1 MFLFYAPQINESGI
15 CQLSE
20 TESFH
25 CAKVLRMRPGQ
36 ALRLTDGN
44 GLLCDAELAVAD
56 ARCCTAQ
63 VTRVLKRPGKEGN
76 TRPPVHIA
84 MAPTKNIDRTEWFL
98 EKATEVG
105 LGRAS
110 FVQCARSERKNLKM
124 ERLEA
129 IAVSA
134 MKQSLHTYLPRI
146 DGLCS
151 LEAFLD
157 KEAADSASRSETSE
171 AFLPAQVT
179 SDTLPTSLPTEEK
192 KNGDKGENP
201 NRPLQK
207 FIAYC
212 GPEYEKK
219 DYLKLL
225 DPKADV
231 KVLIGPEGDF
241 SPEEAA
247 LCVQHGYI
255 PVSLGANRL
264 RTETAALYAA
274 WAPAFLKARATPC

>member
-1 MFLFYAPQINESGI
+1 MFLFYAPQISESGI
-15 CQLSE
+15 CQLPE
-20 TESFH
+20 NESFH

-44 GLLCDAELAVAD
+44 GLLCDAELAVVD
-56 ARCCTAQ
+56 ARCCAAQ
-63 VTRVLKRPGKEGN
+63 VTKVLKRPDEEGN
-76 TRPPVHIA
+76 TRPSVHIV
-84 MAPTKNIDRTEWFL
+84 MAPTKNMDRTEWFL
-98 EKATEVG
+98 EKAIEVG

-110 FVQCARSERKNLKM
+110 FVQCARSERKSLKM

-151 LEAFLD
+151 LETFLD
-157 KEAADSASRSETSE
+157 EESMDSASHSEKSE
-171 AFLPAQVT
+171 ASLPVQAT
-179 SDTLPTSLPTEEK
+179 SDTLPTTLLSEEK
-192 KNGDKGENP
+192 K

-225 DPKADV
+225 DPKADAR
-231 KVLIGPEGDF
+231 VLIGPEGDF
-241 SPEEAA
+241 SPEEVA
-247 LCVQHGYI
+247 LCVEHGYI
-255 PVSLGANRL
+255 PVSLGESRL

-274 WAPAFLKARATPC
+274 WTPTFLKARSS

>member
-1 MFLFYAPQINESGI
+1 MFLFYAPQISESGI
-15 CQLSE
+15 CQLPE
-20 TESFH
+20 NESFH

-44 GLLCDAELAVAD
+44 GLLCDAELAVVD
-56 ARCCTAQ
+56 ARCCAAQ
-63 VTRVLKRPGKEGN
+63 VIRVLKRPDEEGN
-76 TRPPVHIA
+76 TRPPVHIV
-84 MAPTKNIDRTEWFL
+84 MAPTKNMDRTEWFL
-98 EKATEVG
+98 EKAIEVG

-110 FVQCARSERKNLKM
+110 FVQCARSERKSLKM

-151 LEAFLD
+151 LETFLD
-157 KEAADSASRSETSE
+157 KEARDSASRSEKSE
-171 AFLPAQVT
+171 ASHPVQAT
-179 SDTLPTSLPTEEK
+179 SDTLPTTLLSEEK
-192 KNGDKGENP
+192 K

-225 DPKADV
+225 KADAEV
-231 KVLIGPEGDF
+231 QVLIGPEGDF
-241 SPEEAA
+241 SPEEVA
-247 LCVQHGYI
+247 LCVEHGYI
-255 PVSLGANRL
+255 PVSLGESRL

-274 WAPAFLKARATPC
+274 WGAAFIRQIP

>member
-1 MFLFYAPQINESGI
+1 MFLFYAPEMGESGI
-15 CQLSE
+15 CSLSPE
-20 TESFH
+20 ESFH

-44 GLLCDAELAVAD
+44 GLLCDAELAVVD
-56 ARCCTAQ
+56 ARCCAAQ
-63 VTRVLKRPGKEGN
+63 VTRVLKRPDEEGN
-76 TRPPVHIA
+76 TRPSVHIV
-84 MAPTKNIDRTEWFL
+84 MAPTKNMDRTEWFL
-98 EKATEVG
+98 EKAIEVG

-110 FVQCARSERKNLKM
+110 FVQCARSERKSLKL

-157 KEAADSASRSETSE
+157 KEARDSASRSEKSK
-171 AFLPAQVT
+171 ASLPVQAT
-179 SDTLPTSLPTEEK
+179 SDTLPTTLLSEEK
-192 KNGDKGENP
+192 KNEDKGKNR

-212 GPEYEKK
+212 GPEYEKN

-225 DPKADV
+225 DPKADAR
-231 KVLIGPEGDF
+231 VLIGPEGDF
-241 SPEEAA
+241 SPEEVA
-247 LCVQHGYI
+247 LCVEHGYI
-255 PVSLGANRL
+255 PVSLGESRL

-274 WAPAFLKARATPC
+274 WGPTFLKARSS

>member
-1 MFLFYAPQINESGI
+1 
-15 CQLSE
+15 
-20 TESFH
+20 
-25 CAKVLRMRPGQ
+25 MRPGQ
-36 ALRLTDGN
+36 ALQLTDGN
-44 GLLCDAELAVAD
+44 GLLCDAELAVVD
-56 ARCCTAQ
+56 ARCCAAQ
-63 VTRVLKRPGKEGN
+63 VTRVLKRPDEEGN
-76 TRPPVHIA
+76 TRPSVHIV
-84 MAPTKNIDRTEWFL
+84 MAPTKNMDRTEWFL
-98 EKATEVG
+98 EKAIEVG

-110 FVQCARSERKNLKM
+110 FVQCARSERKSLKM

-151 LEAFLD
+151 LETFLD
-157 KEAADSASRSETSE
+157 KEARDSAIRSEKSE
-171 AFLPAQVT
+171 ASLPVQAT
-179 SDTLPTSLPTEEK
+179 SDTLPTTLLSEEK
-192 KNGDKGENP
+192 K

-225 DPKADV
+225 DPKADAR
-231 KVLIGPEGDF
+231 VLIGPEGDF
-241 SPEEAA
+241 SPEEVA
-247 LCVQHGYI
+247 LCVEHGYI
-255 PVSLGANRL
+255 PVSLGESRL

-274 WAPAFLKARATPC
+274 WAPAFLKARSS

>member
-1 MFLFYAPQINESGI
+1 MFLFYAPQISESGI
-15 CQLSE
+15 CQLPE
-20 TESFH
+20 NESFH

-44 GLLCDAELAVAD
+44 GLLCDAELAVVD
-56 ARCCTAQ
+56 ARCCAAQ
-63 VTRVLKRPGKEGN
+63 VTRVLKRPDEEGN
-76 TRPPVHIA
+76 TRPPVHIV
-84 MAPTKNIDRTEWFL
+84 MAPTKNMDRTEWFL
-98 EKATEVG
+98 EKAIEVG

-110 FVQCARSERKNLKM
+110 FVQCARSERKSLKM

-151 LEAFLD
+151 LETFLD
-157 KEAADSASRSETSE
+157 KEARDSAIRSEKSE
-171 AFLPAQVT
+171 ASHPVQAT
-179 SDTLPTSLPTEEK
+179 SDTLPTTLLSEEK
-192 KNGDKGENP
+192 K

-225 DPKADV
+225 DPKADAR
-231 KVLIGPEGDF
+231 VLIGPEGDF
-241 SPEEAA
+241 SPEEVA
-247 LCVQHGYI
+247 LCVEHGYI
-255 PVSLGANRL
+255 PVSLGESRL

-274 WAPAFLKARATPC
+274 WGAAFIRQIP

>member
-1 MFLFYAPQINESGI
+1 MFLFYAPQISESGI
-15 CQLSE
+15 CQLPE
-20 TESFH
+20 NESFH

-44 GLLCDAELAVAD
+44 GLLCDAELAVVD
-56 ARCCTAQ
+56 ARCCAAQ
-63 VTRVLKRPGKEGN
+63 VTKVLKRPDEEGN
-76 TRPPVHIA
+76 TRPSVHIV
-84 MAPTKNIDRTEWFL
+84 MAPTKNMDRTEWFL
-98 EKATEVG
+98 EKAIEVG

-110 FVQCARSERKNLKM
+110 FVQCARSERKSLKM

-151 LEAFLD
+151 LETFLD
-157 KEAADSASRSETSE
+157 KEARDFASRSEKSE
-171 AFLPAQVT
+171 ASLPVQAT
-179 SDTLPTSLPTEEK
+179 SDTLPTTLLSEEK
-192 KNGDKGENP
+192 KNEDKGENR

-225 DPKADV
+225 DPKADAR
-231 KVLIGPEGDF
+231 VLIGPEGDF
-241 SPEEAA
+241 SPEEVA
-247 LCVQHGYI
+247 LCVEHGYI
-255 PVSLGANRL
+255 PVSLGESRL

-274 WAPAFLKARATPC
+274 WAPAFLKGRSS

>member
-1 MFLFYAPQINESGI
+1 MFLFYAPQISESGI
-15 CQLSE
+15 CQLPE
-20 TESFH
+20 NESFH

-44 GLLCDAELAVAD
+44 GLLCDAELAVVD
-56 ARCCTAQ
+56 ARCCAAQ
-63 VTRVLKRPGKEGN
+63 VIRVLKRPDEEGN
-76 TRPPVHIA
+76 TRPPVHIV
-84 MAPTKNIDRTEWFL
+84 MAPTKNMDRTEWFL
-98 EKATEVG
+98 EKAIEVG

-110 FVQCARSERKNLKM
+110 FVQCARSERKSLKM

-151 LEAFLD
+151 LETFLD
-157 KEAADSASRSETSE
+157 KEARDSASRSEKSE
-171 AFLPAQVT
+171 ASHPVQAT
-179 SDTLPTSLPTEEK
+179 SDTLPTTLLSEEK
-192 KNGDKGENP
+192 K

-225 DPKADV
+225 KADAEV
-231 KVLIGPEGDF
+231 QVLIGPEGDF
-241 SPEEAA
+241 SPEEVA
-247 LCVQHGYI
+247 LCVEHGYI
-255 PVSLGANRL
+255 PVSLGESRL

-274 WAPAFLKARATPC
+274 WTPTFLKARSS

>member
-1 MFLFYAPQINESGI
+1 
-15 CQLSE
+15 
-20 TESFH
+20 
-25 CAKVLRMRPGQ
+25 MRPGQ

-44 GLLCDAELAVAD
+44 GLLCDAELAVVD
-56 ARCCTAQ
+56 ARCCAAQ
-63 VTRVLKRPGKEGN
+63 VTRVLKRPDEEGN
-76 TRPPVHIA
+76 TRPSVHIV
-84 MAPTKNIDRTEWFL
+84 MAPTKNMDRTEWFL
-98 EKATEVG
+98 EKAIEVG

-151 LEAFLD
+151 LETFLD
-157 KEAADSASRSETSE
+157 KEARDFASRSEKSE
-171 AFLPAQVT
+171 ASLPVQAT
-179 SDTLPTSLPTEEK
+179 SDTLPTTLLSEEK
-192 KNGDKGENP
+192 KNEDKGENR

-225 DPKADV
+225 DPKADAR
-231 KVLIGPEGDF
+231 VLIGPEGDF
-241 SPEEAA
+241 SPEEVA
-247 LCVQHGYI
+247 LCVEHGYI
-255 PVSLGANRL
+255 PVSLGESRL

-274 WAPAFLKARATPC
+274 WAPTFLKARSS

>member
-1 MFLFYAPQINESGI
+1 MFLFYAPEMGESGV
-15 CQLSE
+15 CSLSPE
-20 TESFH
+20 ESFH

-44 GLLCDAELAVAD
+44 GLLCDAELVV
-56 ARCCTAQ
+56 RCCAAQ
-63 VTRVLKRPGKEGN
+63 VTRVLKRPDEEGN
-76 TRPPVHIA
+76 TRPSVHIV
-84 MAPTKNIDRTEWFL
+84 MAPTKNMDRTEWFL
-98 EKATEVG
+98 EKAIEVG

-110 FVQCARSERKNLKM
+110 FVQCARSERKSLKI

-151 LEAFLD
+151 LETFLD
-157 KEAADSASRSETSE
+157 KEARDSASRSEKSE
-171 AFLPAQVT
+171 ASLPVQTT
-179 SDTLPTSLPTEEK
+179 SDTLPTTLLSEEK
-192 KNGDKGENP
+192 KNEDKGKNR

-225 DPKADV
+225 DPKADAR
-231 KVLIGPEGDF
+231 VLIGPEGDF
-241 SPEEAA
+241 SPEEVA
-247 LCVQHGYI
+247 LCVNHGYI
-255 PVSLGANRL
+255 PVSLGESRL

-274 WAPAFLKARATPC
+274 WGPTFLKARSS

>member
-1 MFLFYAPQINESGI
+1 MFLFYAPQISEGGI
-15 CQLSE
+15 CQLPE
-20 TESFH
+20 NESFH

-44 GLLCDAELAVAD
+44 GLLCDAELAVVD
-56 ARCCTAQ
+56 ARCCAAQ
-63 VTRVLKRPGKEGN
+63 VTRVLKRPDEEGN
-76 TRPPVHIA
+76 TRPSVHIV
-84 MAPTKNIDRTEWFL
+84 MAPTKNMDRTEWFL
-98 EKATEVG
+98 EKAIEVG

-110 FVQCARSERKNLKM
+110 FVQCARSERKSLKM

-151 LEAFLD
+151 LDEFLG
-157 KEAADSASRSETSE
+157 KEAKDSASHSETMETSHPVQ
-171 AFLPAQVT
+171 AT
-179 SDTLPTSLPTEEK
+179 SDALPNSLLSEEK
-192 KNGDKGENP
+192 K

-225 DPKADV
+225 DPKADAR
-231 KVLIGPEGDF
+231 VLIGPEGDF
-241 SPEEAA
+241 SPEEVA
-247 LCVQHGYI
+247 LCVNHGYI
-255 PVSLGANRL
+255 PVSLGESRL

-274 WAPAFLKARATPC
+274 WAPTFLKARSS

>member
-1 MFLFYAPQINESGI
+1 MFLFYAPQISESGI
-15 CQLSE
+15 CQLPE
-20 TESFH
+20 NESFH

-44 GLLCDAELAVAD
+44 GLLCDAELAVVD
-56 ARCCTAQ
+56 ARCCAAQ
-63 VTRVLKRPGKEGN
+63 VTKVLKRPDEEGN
-76 TRPPVHIA
+76 TRPSVHIV
-84 MAPTKNIDRTEWFL
+84 MAPTKNMDRTEWFL
-98 EKATEVG
+98 EKAIEVG

-110 FVQCARSERKNLKM
+110 FVQCARSERKSLKM

-151 LEAFLD
+151 LETFLD
-157 KEAADSASRSETSE
+157 KEAWDSASRSEKSE
-171 AFLPAQVT
+171 ASLPVQAT
-179 SDTLPTSLPTEEK
+179 SDDLPTTLLSEEK
-192 KNGDKGENP
+192 K

-225 DPKADV
+225 DPRADARI
-231 KVLIGPEGDF
+231 LIGPEGDF
-241 SPEEAA
+241 SPEEVA
-247 LCVQHGYI
+247 LCVNHGYI
-255 PVSLGANRL
+255 PVSLGESRL

-274 WAPAFLKARATPC
+274 WAPAFLKGRSS

>member
-1 MFLFYAPQINESGI
+1 
-15 CQLSE
+15 
-20 TESFH
+20 
-25 CAKVLRMRPGQ
+25 
-36 ALRLTDGN
+36 
-44 GLLCDAELAVAD
+44 
-56 ARCCTAQ
+56 
-63 VTRVLKRPGKEGN
+63 
-76 TRPPVHIA
+76 
-84 MAPTKNIDRTEWFL
+84 MAPTKNMDRTEWFL
-98 EKATEVG
+98 EKAIEVG

-110 FVQCARSERKNLKM
+110 FVQCARSERKSLKM

-151 LEAFLD
+151 LETFLD
-157 KEAADSASRSETSE
+157 KEARDFASRSEKSE
-171 AFLPAQVT
+171 ASLPVQAT
-179 SDTLPTSLPTEEK
+179 SDTLPTTLLSEEK
-192 KNGDKGENP
+192 K

-225 DPKADV
+225 KADAEV
-231 KVLIGPEGDF
+231 QVLIGPEGDF
-241 SPEEAA
+241 SPEEVA
-247 LCVQHGYI
+247 LCVEHGYI
-255 PVSLGANRL
+255 PVSLGESRL

-274 WAPAFLKARATPC
+274 WTPTFLKARSS

>member
-1 MFLFYAPQINESGI
+1 MFLFYAPQISESGI
-15 CQLSE
+15 CQLPE
-20 TESFH
+20 NESFH

-44 GLLCDAELAVAD
+44 GLLCDAELAVVD
-56 ARCCTAQ
+56 ARCCAAQ
-63 VTRVLKRPGKEGN
+63 VIRVLKRPDEEGN
-76 TRPPVHIA
+76 TRPSVHIV
-84 MAPTKNIDRTEWFL
+84 MAPTKNMDRTEWFL
-98 EKATEVG
+98 EKAIEVG

-110 FVQCARSERKNLKM
+110 FVQCARSERKSLKM

-151 LEAFLD
+151 LETFLD
-157 KEAADSASRSETSE
+157 KEARDSAIRSEKSE
-171 AFLPAQVT
+171 ASHPVQAT
-179 SDTLPTSLPTEEK
+179 SDTLPTTLLSEEK
-192 KNGDKGENP
+192 K

-225 DPKADV
+225 KADAEV
-231 KVLIGPEGDF
+231 QVLIGPEGDF
-241 SPEEAA
+241 SPEEVA
-247 LCVQHGYI
+247 LCVEHGYI
-255 PVSLGANRL
+255 PVSLGESRL

-274 WAPAFLKARATPC
+274 WGAAFIRQIP

>member
-1 MFLFYAPQINESGI
+1 MFLFYAPQISESGI
-15 CQLSE
+15 CQLPE
-20 TESFH
+20 NESFH

-44 GLLCDAELAVAD
+44 GLLCDAELAVVD
-56 ARCCTAQ
+56 ARCCAAQ
-63 VTRVLKRPGKEGN
+63 VTRVLKRPDEEGN
-76 TRPPVHIA
+76 TRPSVHIV
-84 MAPTKNIDRTEWFL
+84 MAPTKNMDRTEWFL
-98 EKATEVG
+98 EKAIEVG

-110 FVQCARSERKNLKM
+110 FVQCARSERKSLKM

-151 LEAFLD
+151 LETFLD
-157 KEAADSASRSETSE
+157 KEARDSAIRSEKSE
-171 AFLPAQVT
+171 ASHPVQAT
-179 SDTLPTSLPTEEK
+179 SDTLPTTLLSEEK
-192 KNGDKGENP
+192 K

-225 DPKADV
+225 KADAEV
-231 KVLIGPEGDF
+231 QVLIGPEGDF
-241 SPEEAA
+241 SPEEVA
-247 LCVQHGYI
+247 LCVEHGYI
-255 PVSLGANRL
+255 PVSLGESRL

-274 WAPAFLKARATPC
+274 WGPTFLKARSS

>member
-20 TESFH
+20 AESYH

-44 GLLCDAELAVAD
+44 GLLCDAELAVVD
-56 ARCCTAQ
+56 AHCCAAQ
-63 VTRVLKRPGKEGN
+63 VTRVLKRPDEEGN
-76 TRPPVHIA
+76 TRPSVHIV
-84 MAPTKNIDRTEWFL
+84 MAPTKNMDRTEWFL
-98 EKATEVG
+98 EKAIEVG

-110 FVQCARSERKNLKM
+110 FVQCARSERKSLKM

-151 LEAFLD
+151 LETFLD
-157 KEAADSASRSETSE
+157 KEARDSASRSEKSE
-171 AFLPAQVT
+171 ASHPIQAT
-179 SDTLPTSLPTEEK
+179 SDALPNPLLSEEK
-192 KNGDKGENP
+192 KN
-201 NRPLQK
+201 RSLQK

-225 DPKADV
+225 DPKADAR
-231 KVLIGPEGDF
+231 VLIGPEGDF
-241 SPEEAA
+241 SPEEVA
-247 LCVQHGYI
+247 LCVEHGYI
-255 PVSLGANRL
+255 PVSLGESRL

-274 WAPAFLKARATPC
+274 WAPTFLKARSS

>member
-1 MFLFYAPQINESGI
+1 
-15 CQLSE
+15 
-20 TESFH
+20 
-25 CAKVLRMRPGQ
+25 MRPGQ

-44 GLLCDAELAVAD
+44 GLLCDAELAVVD
-56 ARCCTAQ
+56 ARCCAAQ
-63 VTRVLKRPGKEGN
+63 VTRVLKRPDEEGN
-76 TRPPVHIA
+76 TRPSVHIV
-84 MAPTKNIDRTEWFL
+84 MAPTKNMDRTEWFL
-98 EKATEVG
+98 EKAIEVG

-110 FVQCARSERKNLKM
+110 FVQCARSERKSLKM

-151 LEAFLD
+151 LETFLD
-157 KEAADSASRSETSE
+157 KEARDSAIRSEKSE
-171 AFLPAQVT
+171 ASHPVQAT
-179 SDTLPTSLPTEEK
+179 SDTLPTTLLSEEK
-192 KNGDKGENP
+192 K

-225 DPKADV
+225 KADAEV
-231 KVLIGPEGDF
+231 QVLIGPEGDF
-241 SPEEAA
+241 SPEEVA
-247 LCVQHGYI
+247 LCVEHGYI
-255 PVSLGANRL
+255 PVSLGESRL

-274 WAPAFLKARATPC
+274 WTPTFLKARSS

>member
-1 MFLFYAPQINESGI
+1 MFLFYAPQISESGI
-15 CQLSE
+15 CQLPE
-20 TESFH
+20 NESFH

-44 GLLCDAELAVAD
+44 GLLCDAELAVVD
-56 ARCCTAQ
+56 ARCCAAQ
-63 VTRVLKRPGKEGN
+63 VTRVLKRPDEEGN
-76 TRPPVHIA
+76 TRPSVHIV
-84 MAPTKNIDRTEWFL
+84 MAPTKNMDRTEWFL
-98 EKATEVG
+98 EKAIEVG

-110 FVQCARSERKNLKM
+110 FVQCARSERKSLKM

-151 LEAFLD
+151 LETFLD
-157 KEAADSASRSETSE
+157 KEDRDSASRSEKSE
-171 AFLPAQVT
+171 ASLPVQAT
-179 SDTLPTSLPTEEK
+179 SDTLPTTSLSEEK
-192 KNGDKGENP
+192 KNEDKGKNR

-225 DPKADV
+225 KADAEV
-231 KVLIGPEGDF
+231 QVLIGPEGDF
-241 SPEEAA
+241 SPEEVA
-247 LCVQHGYI
+247 LCVEHGYI
-255 PVSLGANRL
+255 PVSLGESRL

-274 WAPAFLKARATPC
+274 WTPTFLKARSS

>member
-1 MFLFYAPQINESGI
+1 MFLFYAPQISESGI
-15 CQLSE
+15 CQLPE
-20 TESFH
+20 NESFH

-44 GLLCDAELAVAD
+44 GLLCDAELAVVD
-56 ARCCTAQ
+56 ARCCAAQ
-63 VTRVLKRPGKEGN
+63 VTRVLKRPDEEGN
-76 TRPPVHIA
+76 TRPSVHIV
-84 MAPTKNIDRTEWFL
+84 MAPTKNMDRTEWFL
-98 EKATEVG
+98 EKAIEVG

-110 FVQCARSERKNLKM
+110 FVQCARSERKSLKM

-151 LEAFLD
+151 LETFLD
-157 KEAADSASRSETSE
+157 KEARDSAIRSEKSE
-171 AFLPAQVT
+171 ASHPVQAT
-179 SDTLPTSLPTEEK
+179 SDTLPTTLLSEEK
-192 KNGDKGENP
+192 K

-225 DPKADV
+225 DPKADAR
-231 KVLIGPEGDF
+231 VLIGPEGDF
-241 SPEEAA
+241 SPEEVA
-247 LCVQHGYI
+247 LCVEHGYI
-255 PVSLGANRL
+255 PVSLGESRL

-274 WAPAFLKARATPC
+274 WGPAFIRQIP

>member
-1 MFLFYAPQINESGI
+1 MFLFYAPEMGESGI
-15 CQLSE
+15 CSLSPE
-20 TESFH
+20 ESFH

-44 GLLCDAELAVAD
+44 GLLCDAELAVVD
-56 ARCCTAQ
+56 ARCCAAQ
-63 VTRVLKRPGKEGN
+63 VTRVLKRPDEEGN
-76 TRPPVHIA
+76 TRPSVHIV
-84 MAPTKNIDRTEWFL
+84 MAPTKNMDRTEWFL
-98 EKATEVG
+98 EKAIEVG

-110 FVQCARSERKNLKM
+110 FVQCARSERKSLKM

-151 LEAFLD
+151 LETFLD
-157 KEAADSASRSETSE
+157 KEARDFASRSEKSE
-171 AFLPAQVT
+171 ASLPVQAT
-179 SDTLPTSLPTEEK
+179 SDTLPNPLLSEEK
-192 KNGDKGENP
+192 KNEDKGENR

-212 GPEYEKK
+212 SPEYEKK

-225 DPKADV
+225 DPKADAR
-231 KVLIGPEGDF
+231 VLIGPEGDF
-241 SPEEAA
+241 SPEEVA
-247 LCVQHGYI
+247 LCVEHGYI
-255 PVSLGANRL
+255 PVSLGESRL

-274 WAPAFLKARATPC
+274 WAPAFLKARSS

>member
-1 MFLFYAPQINESGI
+1 MFLFYAPQISESGI
-15 CQLSE
+15 CQLPE
-20 TESFH
+20 NESFH

-44 GLLCDAELAVAD
+44 GLLCDAELAVVD
-56 ARCCTAQ
+56 ARCCAAQ
-63 VTRVLKRPGKEGN
+63 VIRVLKRPDEEGN
-76 TRPPVHIA
+76 TRPSVHIV
-84 MAPTKNIDRTEWFL
+84 MAPTKNMDRTEWFL
-98 EKATEVG
+98 EKAIEVG

-151 LEAFLD
+151 LETFLD
-157 KEAADSASRSETSE
+157 KEARDSASRSEKSE
-171 AFLPAQVT
+171 ASHPVQAT
-179 SDTLPTSLPTEEK
+179 SDTLPTTLLSEEK
-192 KNGDKGENP
+192 K

-225 DPKADV
+225 KADAEV
-231 KVLIGPEGDF
+231 QVLIGPEGDF
-241 SPEEAA
+241 SPEEVA
-247 LCVQHGYI
+247 LCVEHGYI
-255 PVSLGANRL
+255 PVSLGESRL

-274 WAPAFLKARATPC
+274 WTPTFLKARSS

>member
-1 MFLFYAPQINESGI
+1 MFLFYAPQISESGI
-15 CQLSE
+15 CQLPE
-20 TESFH
+20 NESFH

-44 GLLCDAELAVAD
+44 GLLCDAELAVVD
-56 ARCCTAQ
+56 ARCCAAQ
-63 VTRVLKRPGKEGN
+63 VTRVLKRPDEEGN
-76 TRPPVHIA
+76 TRPSVHIV
-84 MAPTKNIDRTEWFL
+84 MAPTKNMDRTEWFL
-98 EKATEVG
+98 EKAIEVG

-110 FVQCARSERKNLKM
+110 FVQCARSERKSLKM

-151 LEAFLD
+151 LETFLD
-157 KEAADSASRSETSE
+157 KEARDSAIRSEKSE
-171 AFLPAQVT
+171 ASHPVQAT
-179 SDTLPTSLPTEEK
+179 SDTLPTTLLSEEK
-192 KNGDKGENP
+192 K

-225 DPKADV
+225 KADAEV
-231 KVLIGPEGDF
+231 QVLIGPEGDF
-241 SPEEAA
+241 SPEEVA
-247 LCVQHGYI
+247 LCVEHGYI
-255 PVSLGANRL
+255 PVSLGESRL

-274 WAPAFLKARATPC
+274 WAPTFLKARSS

>member
-1 MFLFYAPQINESGI
+1 MFLFYAPQISESGI
-15 CQLSE
+15 CQLPE
-20 TESFH
+20 NESFH

-44 GLLCDAELAVAD
+44 GLLCDAELAVVD
-56 ARCCTAQ
+56 ARCCAAQ
-63 VTRVLKRPGKEGN
+63 VIRVLKRPDEEGN
-76 TRPPVHIA
+76 TRPPVHIV
-84 MAPTKNIDRTEWFL
+84 MAPTKNMDRTEWFL
-98 EKATEVG
+98 EKAIEVG

-110 FVQCARSERKNLKM
+110 FVQCARSERKSLKM

-151 LEAFLD
+151 LETFLD
-157 KEAADSASRSETSE
+157 KEARDSAIRSEKSE
-171 AFLPAQVT
+171 ASHPVQAT
-179 SDTLPTSLPTEEK
+179 SDTLPTTLLSEEK
-192 KNGDKGENP
+192 K

-225 DPKADV
+225 KADAEV
-231 KVLIGPEGDF
+231 QVLIGPEGDF
-241 SPEEAA
+241 SPEEVA
-247 LCVQHGYI
+247 LCVEHGYI
-255 PVSLGANRL
+255 PVSLGESRL

-274 WAPAFLKARATPC
+274 WGAAFIRQIP

>member
-1 MFLFYAPQINESGI
+1 MFLFYAPQISESGI
-15 CQLSE
+15 CQLPE
-20 TESFH
+20 NESFH

-44 GLLCDAELAVAD
+44 GLLCDAELAVVD
-56 ARCCTAQ
+56 ARCCAAQ
-63 VTRVLKRPGKEGN
+63 VIRVLKRPDEEGN
-76 TRPPVHIA
+76 TRPPVHIV
-84 MAPTKNIDRTEWFL
+84 MAPTKNMDRTEWFL
-98 EKATEVG
+98 EKAIEVG

-110 FVQCARSERKNLKM
+110 FVQCARSERKSLKM

-151 LEAFLD
+151 LETFLD
-157 KEAADSASRSETSE
+157 KEAWDSASRSEKSE
-171 AFLPAQVT
+171 ASLPVQAT
-179 SDTLPTSLPTEEK
+179 SDTLPTTLLSEEK
-192 KNGDKGENP
+192 K

-225 DPKADV
+225 KADAEV
-231 KVLIGPEGDF
+231 QVLIGPEGDF
-241 SPEEAA
+241 SPEEVA
-247 LCVQHGYI
+247 LCVEHGYI
-255 PVSLGANRL
+255 PVSLGESRL

-274 WAPAFLKARATPC
+274 WGAAFIRQIP

>member
-1 MFLFYAPQINESGI
+1 MFLFYAPEMGESGV
-15 CQLSE
+15 CSLSPE
-20 TESFH
+20 ESFH

-44 GLLCDAELAVAD
+44 GLLCDAELVVVD
-56 ARCCTAQ
+56 ARCCAAQ
-63 VTRVLKRPGKEGN
+63 VTRVLKRPDEEGN
-76 TRPPVHIA
+76 TRPSVHIV
-84 MAPTKNIDRTEWFL
+84 MAPTKNMDRTEWFL
-98 EKATEVG
+98 EKAIEVG

-110 FVQCARSERKNLKM
+110 FVQCARSERKSLKM

-151 LEAFLD
+151 LETFLD
-157 KEAADSASRSETSE
+157 KEARDSASRSEKSE
-171 AFLPAQVT
+171 ASHPVQTT
-179 SDTLPTSLPTEEK
+179 SDTLPTTLLSEEK
-192 KNGDKGENP
+192 KNEDKGKNR

-225 DPKADV
+225 DPKADAR
-231 KVLIGPEGDF
+231 VLIGPEGDF
-241 SPEEAA
+241 SPEEVA
-247 LCVQHGYI
+247 LCVNHGYI
-255 PVSLGANRL
+255 PVSLGESRL

-274 WAPAFLKARATPC
+274 WGPTFLKARSS

>member
-1 MFLFYAPQINESGI
+1 MFLFYAPQISESGI
-15 CQLSE
+15 CQLPE
-20 TESFH
+20 NESFH

-36 ALRLTDGN
+36 ALQLTDGN
-44 GLLCDAELAVAD
+44 GLLCDAELAVVD
-56 ARCCTAQ
+56 ARCCAAQ
-63 VTRVLKRPGKEGN
+63 VTRVLKRPDEEGN
-76 TRPPVHIA
+76 TRPSVHIV
-84 MAPTKNIDRTEWFL
+84 MAPTKNMDRTEWFL
-98 EKATEVG
+98 EKAIEVG

-110 FVQCARSERKNLKM
+110 FVQCARSERKSLKM

-151 LEAFLD
+151 LETFLD
-157 KEAADSASRSETSE
+157 KEARDSAIRSEKSE
-171 AFLPAQVT
+171 ASHPVQAT
-179 SDTLPTSLPTEEK
+179 SDTLPTTLLSEEK
-192 KNGDKGENP
+192 K

-225 DPKADV
+225 DPKADAR
-231 KVLIGPEGDF
+231 VLIGPEGDF
-241 SPEEAA
+241 SPEEVA
-247 LCVQHGYI
+247 LCVEHGYI
-255 PVSLGANRL
+255 PVSLGESRL

-274 WAPAFLKARATPC
+274 WAPAFLKARSS

>member
-1 MFLFYAPQINESGI
+1 MFLFYAPEMGESGV
-15 CQLSE
+15 CSLSPE
-20 TESFH
+20 ESFH

-44 GLLCDAELAVAD
+44 GLLCDAELVVVD
-56 ARCCTAQ
+56 ARCCAAQ
-63 VTRVLKRPGKEGN
+63 VTRVLKRPDEEGN
-76 TRPPVHIA
+76 TRPSVHIV
-84 MAPTKNIDRTEWFL
+84 MAPTKNMDRTEWFL
-98 EKATEVG
+98 EKAIEVG

-110 FVQCARSERKNLKM
+110 FVQCARSERKSLKI

-151 LEAFLD
+151 LETFLD
-157 KEAADSASRSETSE
+157 KEARDSASRSEKSE
-171 AFLPAQVT
+171 ASHPVQTT
-179 SDTLPTSLPTEEK
+179 SDTLPTTLLSEEK
-192 KNGDKGENP
+192 KNEDKGKNR

-225 DPKADV
+225 DPKADAR
-231 KVLIGPEGDF
+231 VLIGPEGDF
-241 SPEEAA
+241 SPEEVA
-247 LCVQHGYI
+247 LCVNHGYI
-255 PVSLGANRL
+255 PVSLGESRL

-274 WAPAFLKARATPC
+274 WGPTFLKARSS